1 MNLMAKSGGIIRS
14 IFVWTFE
21 RGTLQYDIIC
31 ALILAFIFF
40 VPRSCFT
47 ARHADAPLTGSVQ
60 AGQYQQ
66 PEHPGAAASRLAK
79 KPQ

>member
-1 MNLMAKSGGIIRS
+1 MAKTKGVMRS
-14 IFVWTFE
+14 LLIWTYE

-47 ARHADAPLTGSVQ
+47 PKRSQGSFPGSVQ
-60 AGQYQQ
+60 QTTQHAPRVQSQ
-66 PEHPGAAASRLAK
+66 HP
-79 KPQ
+79 

>member
-1 MNLMAKSGGIIRS
+1 MTSLRTALHN

-40 VPRSCFT
+40 VPRGCFISKKT
-47 ARHADAPLTGSVQ
+47 AELAPS
-60 AGQYQQ
+60 YQNTSF
-66 PEHPGAAASRLAK
+66 ASQKQTALEQK
-79 KPQ
+79 